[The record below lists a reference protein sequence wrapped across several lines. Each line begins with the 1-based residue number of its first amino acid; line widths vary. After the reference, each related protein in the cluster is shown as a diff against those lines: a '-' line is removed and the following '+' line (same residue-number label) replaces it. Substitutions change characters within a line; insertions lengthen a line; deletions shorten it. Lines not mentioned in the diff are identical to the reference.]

1 MAFSRRTIALL
12 SLISLYLF
20 LFVSLQPTSIL
31 ASKARVLPS
40 NSEKVSLGLYYESL
54 CPYSANFIVNY
65 LVKIF
70 EDDLLSIVDLKLFPW
85 GNAKIRGNSTVVC
98 QLGYRNLQRLVVSPL
113 LLCFSMTIL
122 SFHFIAKNSYGAH
135 GPYECLLNTVEACAI
150 DAWPELNKHFP
161 FIYCIEALVQERKY
175 LQWETC
181 YEKLGLD
188 PKHVNECY
196 KSEAGKELELQY
208 GAETDALQPPHR
220 YVPWVVVDG
229 QPLYEDYEN
238 FLSYICKAYKGP
250 AVPTSCSELSLRN
263 FDVEGAKPGHFVSYK
278 DQGERASLMGKNKIS
293 HGIMDEPDEY
303 GGPGIGTKSSGS
315 VSVVSC
321 HSYLAMC

>member
-98 QLGYRNLQRLVVSPL
+98 Q
-113 LLCFSMTIL
+113 
-122 SFHFIAKNSYGAH
+122 H

-250 AVPTSCSELSLRN
+250 AVPISCSELSLRN
-263 FDVEGAKPGHFVSYK
+263 FDVVGAKPGHFVSYK
-278 DQGERASLMGKNKIS
+278 DQEKGLALWARIRSAMASWMSQMNMVAL
-293 HGIMDEPDEY
+293 E
-303 GGPGIGTKSSGS
+303 
-315 VSVVSC
+315 
-321 HSYLAMC
+321 

>member
-1 MAFSRRTIALL
+1 MDSKSKTSLL
-12 SLISLYLF
+12 VLIKIILVFTSCLIPVLASSNHNEKLVSVDLYYETLCPDCGDFILNHLVKLFHTKLISLVHLN
-20 LFVSLQPTSIL
+20 LV
-31 ASKARVLPS
+31 
-40 NSEKVSLGLYYESL
+40 
-54 CPYSANFIVNY
+54 PY
-65 LVKIF
+65 
-70 EDDLLSIVDLKLFPW
+70 
-85 GNAKIRGNSTVVC
+85 GNARLGSNHTISC
-98 QLGYRNLQRLVVSPL
+98 Q
-113 LLCFSMTIL
+113 
-122 SFHFIAKNSYGAH
+122 H

-188 PKHVNECY
+188 PKPVNECY

-263 FDVEGAKPGHFVSYK
+263 FDVVGAKPGHFVSYK
-278 DQGERASLMGKNKIS
+278 DQEKGLALWARIRSAMASWMSQMNMVAL
-293 HGIMDEPDEY
+293 E
-303 GGPGIGTKSSGS
+303 
-315 VSVVSC
+315 
-321 HSYLAMC
+321 